1 MGHPQPPTPINVDNT
16 TDAAI
21 GHASI
26 EPNNAA
32 KNWNDVL
39 ASTPSSV
46 ESPSNLPRVTWKP
59 REMTDIGNNAKKM
72 HNLTKANGIFLVQLF
87 PDKIKIV
94 ETLPAINKVK
104 YLLSDS
110 DENVWFAYD
119 EGVQIIR
126 KQLFTKN
133 ILPSTDSFAGQST
146 TINDSTF
153 LLATKNSIYKV
164 LITEDEI
171 T

>member
-1 MGHPQPPTPINVDNT
+1 MQTAHTPFRQAQTNSAHT
-16 TDAAI
+16 STC
-21 GHASI
+21 
-26 EPNNAA
+26 
-32 KNWNDVL
+32 
-39 ASTPSSV
+39 STPFSR
-46 ESPSNLPRVTWKP
+46 PKNTWS
-59 REMTDIGNNAKKM
+59 R
-72 HNLTKANGIFLVQLF
+72 
-87 PDKIKIV
+87 
-94 ETLPAINKVK
+94 KVK

-110 DENVWFAYD
+110 DENVWIAYD